1 MANQSD
7 HKPDLRTEGSSLPGE
22 EQLALE
28 RAKLRQ
34 ERELK
39 EKELVLRD
47 KELNLQL
54 QQSRWAR
61 WSTPVVLA
69 IVAGLIGYFGT
80 LISSHQSL
88 QLERE
93 KQEAMLI
100 LEAIKTTGTAP
111 EKEKQTAANLVFFAD
126 AGLIKSIKKAELDK
140 LRVKAQGA
148 GPSLPA
154 AKGVVEF
161 ERSVTTDL
169 QSKLQS
175 ALAKYQD
182 FLVGVGYDSVQA
194 KDRVTVRID
203 EEGRE
208 NAYFVDNSIVLGPN
222 LAGDPEYVLSEYTW
236 YVLKQ
241 SNPLAFETLISL
253 RSYQYQG
260 FTYGLKF
267 YFPCSYLNEPYVGRS
282 YYSLSGETGRDRSRP
297 YLFNLDQLKAFSN
310 TQADREPHKLGEIWG
325 SAFWEMRKKLG
336 PKKTDRLLFATWR
349 RFQAVSRTLNKP
361 RFYVNTIM
369 DAAKAGGNEQDI
381 EVIRQA
387 FASRNLY

>member
-1 MANQSD
+1 
-7 HKPDLRTEGSSLPGE
+7 
-22 EQLALE
+22 LE
-28 RAKLRQ
+28 RAKLQQ

-39 EKELVLRD
+39 EKELALRE
-47 KELNLQL
+47 KELNLQF

-126 AGLIKSIKKAELDK
+126 AGLIKSIKKDELDK

-169 QSKLQS
+169 QAKLQS
-175 ALAKYQD
+175 ALAEYQK
-182 FLVGVGYDSVQA
+182 FLVGIGYDSDQA
-194 KDRVTVRID
+194 KGRVTVKID
-203 EEGRE
+203 EELSRD
-208 NAYFVDNSIVLGPN
+208 NAYFSDNSIVLGLN
-222 LAGDPEYVLSEYTW
+222 LAGDPEYALSEYTW
-236 YVLKQ
+236 YVLEQ
-241 SNPLAFETLISL
+241 SNPLAFDTLFRMGSE
-253 RSYQYQG
+253 QYQG
-260 FTYGLKF
+260 FSYGLKF

-282 YYSLSGETGRDRSRP
+282 YYSLSGGTARDRSRP
-297 YLFNLDQLKAFSN
+297 YLFNLDQLKPFSN
-310 TQADREPHKLGEIWG
+310 TREDREPHKLGEIWG

-336 PKKTDRLLFATWR
+336 REKTDRLLFAAWK
-349 RFQAVSRTLNKP
+349 RFHVDPKNMNQP
-361 RFYVNTIM
+361 RIYVNTIM
-369 DAAKAGGNEQDI
+369 DAARAAGNGQDI
-381 EVIRQA
+381 EVIHQA